1 MSGFFWENFST
12 EGKPGLKDILQIIL
26 SSIKPDYREL
36 RSVFFR
42 ALVVLFA
49 LCVSS
54 AVALIGLGFV
64 VWSLYLY
71 LVTMLSPYW
80 AALISGV
87 AAVALALVVVVA
99 VLYLTGYFGRRRKA
113 ASKSRDAQQ
122 AAAYDPVDFVQ
133 RYPLESGL
141 TAAIAG
147 FIVGSSADSPRTLT
161 QFLTLLKES
170 DPK

>member
-1 MSGFFWENFST
+1 M
-12 EGKPGLKDILQIIL
+12 KDILQIIL

-36 RSVFFR
+36 RSVIFR
-42 ALVVLFA
+42 ALIVLGA

-71 LVTMLSPYW
+71 LSTMLSPYW
-80 AALISGV
+80 AALISG
-87 AAVALALVVVVA
+87 AGAVALAIIVVLL
-99 VLYLTGYFGRRRKA
+99 VLYLTGYFGRRGKA
-113 ASKSRDAQQ
+113 ASRLSEARST
-122 AAAYDPVDFVQ
+122 AAYDPMELVQ
-133 RYPLESGL
+133 RYPLESGV

-161 QFLTLLKES
+161 EFITLLKMN

>member
-1 MSGFFWENFST
+1 M
-12 EGKPGLKDILQIIL
+12 KDILHIIL

-42 ALVVLFA
+42 ALVVLLA

-54 AVALIGLGFV
+54 SVALIGLGFA

-71 LVTMLSPYW
+71 LATILSPYW
-80 AALISGV
+80 AALISG
-87 AAVALALVVVVA
+87 AGAVVLAIVVVIA
-99 VLYLTGYFGRRRKA
+99 VLYLTGYFGRKGKA
-113 ASKSRDAQQ
+113 DSKPRETQS
-122 AAAYDPVDFVQ
+122 AAAYDPMELIH

-147 FIVGSSADSPRTLT
+147 FIVGSSGDAPRTLT
-161 QFLTLLKES
+161 EFLTILKES